1 VSGKNTFVQ
10 TYSFYLCDLPQHP
23 LGVLAPQVKKPW
35 LMQLTFYMLGLQP
48 FYYIGQNRDIA
59 FINILIVT

>member
-1 VSGKNTFVQ
+1 
-10 TYSFYLCDLPQHP
+10 
-23 LGVLAPQVKKPW
+23 
-35 LMQLTFYMLGLQP
+35 MQLTFYMLGLQP